1 MNDYLK
7 KNKKLG
13 AIIFGLINVVL
24 AFLSTRFLVFAFFI
38 PIFTAIKLWELNDK
52 NKMIFLFTTGLFSAI
67 LNIRMTIFLMS
78 PMIIYGNVLYDLIKK
93 NKTDKYSLKVLTI
106 IFSVLSLTIIGYLYS
121 KSDINFNFLVDAT
134 EKIFKDQN
142 FKIDKEIIRKSL
154 KTIPLVFIFFS
165 LIYSM
170 ISLKLVRNYLN
181 YKNENIRDLR
191 RINTIRIDIKDLR
204 DIFICLIISV
214 ILCKILSFSN
224 EFIVL
229 NSIMALKLLFCV
241 NGVLLIDY
249 FVSLRKSKVARIINW
264 FLLFILFAYISEIIA
279 IIGFIDV
286 FLNLR
291 RKARIAWRKN

>member
-13 AIIFGLINVVL
+13 AIIFGLVNVVL

-67 LNIRMTIFLMS
+67 LNIRMTIFLMF

-121 KSDINFNFLVDAT
+121 KSDINLNFLVDAT

-204 DIFICLIISV
+204 DIFICLIISA

-249 FVSLRKSKVARIINW
+249 FVSLKKSKAARIINW

-291 RKARIAWRKN
+291 RKARIA

>member
-38 PIFTAIKLWELNDK
+38 PIFTAIKLWKLNDK

-67 LNIRMTIFLMS
+67 LNIRITIFLMF
-78 PMIIYGNVLYDLIKK
+78 PMIIFGNVLYDLIKK

-121 KSDINFNFLVDAT
+121 KSDINLNFLVDAT

-204 DIFICLIISV
+204 DIFICLIISA

-249 FVSLRKSKVARIINW
+249 FVSLRKSKAARIINW

>member
-24 AFLSTRFLVFAFFI
+24 TLLSTRFLVFAFFI

-78 PMIIYGNVLYDLIKK
+78 PMIIFGNVLYDLIKK

-134 EKIFKDQN
+134 EKIFKAQN

-204 DIFICLIISV
+204 DIFICLIISA

-224 EFIVL
+224 EFILL

-249 FVSLRKSKVARIINW
+249 FVSLKKSKTARIINW

-291 RKARIAWRKN
+291 RKARIA

>member
-1 MNDYLK
+1 MNDYLN

-13 AIIFGLINVVL
+13 AIIFALINVVL

-67 LNIRMTIFLMS
+67 LNIRITIFLMS
-78 PMIIYGNVLYDLIKK
+78 PMIIFGNVLYDLIKK
-93 NKTDKYSLKVLTI
+93 NKTDMYSLKVLTI

-121 KSDINFNFLVDAT
+121 KSNINLNFLVDAT

-142 FKIDKEIIRKSL
+142 LKIDKEIIRKSL
-154 KTIPLVFIFFS
+154 KTIPVVMIFFS

-229 NSIMALKLLFCV
+229 NSIMALKLLFSV

-249 FVSLRKSKVARIINW
+249 FVSLRKSKAARIINW

-279 IIGFIDV
+279 IIGFVDV

-291 RKARIAWRKN
+291 RKARIA

>member
-67 LNIRMTIFLMS
+67 LNIRITIFLMF
-78 PMIIYGNVLYDLIKK
+78 PMIIFGNVLYDLIKK

-121 KSDINFNFLVDAT
+121 KSDINLNFLVDAT

-204 DIFICLIISV
+204 DIFICLIISA

-249 FVSLRKSKVARIINW
+249 FVSLKKSKVARIINW
-264 FLLFILFAYISEIIA
+264 FLLFILFAYISDIIA

-291 RKARIAWRKN
+291 RKARIA

>member
-13 AIIFGLINVVL
+13 AIIFGLVNVVL
-24 AFLSTRFLVFAFFI
+24 AFLSTRFLIFAFFI

-67 LNIRMTIFLMS
+67 LNIRITIFLMF
-78 PMIIYGNVLYDLIKK
+78 PMIIFGNVLYDLIKK

-134 EKIFKDQN
+134 EKIFKAQN

-229 NSIMALKLLFCV
+229 NSIMALKLLFSV

-249 FVSLRKSKVARIINW
+249 FVSLRNNKTYYGYN
-264 FLLFILFAYISEIIA
+264 F
-279 IIGFIDV
+279 
-286 FLNLR
+286 
-291 RKARIAWRKN
+291 

>member
-38 PIFTAIKLWELNDK
+38 PIFTSIKLWELNDK

-67 LNIRMTIFLMS
+67 LNIRITIFLMS
-78 PMIIYGNVLYDLIKK
+78 PMIIFGNVLYDLIKK

-154 KTIPLVFIFFS
+154 KTLPLVFIFFS

-204 DIFICLIISV
+204 DIFICLIISA

-249 FVSLRKSKVARIINW
+249 FVSLRKSKAARIINW

-291 RKARIAWRKN
+291 RKARIA

>member
-1 MNDYLK
+1 MNEYLK

-67 LNIRMTIFLMS
+67 LNIRITIFLMF
-78 PMIIYGNVLYDLIKK
+78 PMIIFGNVLYDLIKK

-142 FKIDKEIIRKSL
+142 FKIDKEIIRRSL

-191 RINTIRIDIKDLR
+191 RINAIRIDIKDLR
-204 DIFICLIISV
+204 DIFICLIISA

-224 EFIVL
+224 EFILL

-249 FVSLRKSKVARIINW
+249 FVSLRKSKAARIINW

-291 RKARIAWRKN
+291 RKARIA

>member
-52 NKMIFLFTTGLFSAI
+52 NKMVFLFTTGLFSAI
-67 LNIRMTIFLMS
+67 LNIRITIFLMF
-78 PMIIYGNVLYDLIKK
+78 PMIIFGNVLYDLIKK

-121 KSDINFNFLVDAT
+121 KSDINLNFLVDAT

-204 DIFICLIISV
+204 DIFICLIISA

-224 EFIVL
+224 EFILL

-249 FVSLRKSKVARIINW
+249 FVSLRKSKAARIINW

-291 RKARIAWRKN
+291 RKARIA

>member
-78 PMIIYGNVLYDLIKK
+78 PMIIFGNVLYDLIKK

-142 FKIDKEIIRKSL
+142 FKIDREIIRKSL

-204 DIFICLIISV
+204 DIFICLIISA

-249 FVSLRKSKVARIINW
+249 FVSLRKSKAARIINW
-264 FLLFILFAYISEIIA
+264 FLLFILFAYISDIIA

>member
-1 MNDYLK
+1 MNDYLN

-78 PMIIYGNVLYDLIKK
+78 PMIIFGNVLYDLIKK

-121 KSDINFNFLVDAT
+121 KSDINLNFLVDAT

-142 FKIDKEIIRKSL
+142 FKINKVIIRKSL
-154 KTIPLVFIFFS
+154 KAIPLVFIFFS

-204 DIFICLIISV
+204 DIFICLIISA
-214 ILCKILSFSN
+214 ILCKVLSFSN
-224 EFIVL
+224 EFILL
-229 NSIMALKLLFCV
+229 NSIMALKLLFSV

-249 FVSLRKSKVARIINW
+249 FVSLKKSKAARIINW

-291 RKARIAWRKN
+291 RKARIA

>member
-13 AIIFGLINVVL
+13 AIIFGLVNVVL

-67 LNIRMTIFLMS
+67 LNIRMTIFLMF

-121 KSDINFNFLVDAT
+121 KSDINLNFLVDAT

-204 DIFICLIISV
+204 DIFICLIISA

-249 FVSLRKSKVARIINW
+249 FVSLRKSKAARIINW

-291 RKARIAWRKN
+291 RKARIA

>member
-67 LNIRMTIFLMS
+67 LNIRITIFLMF
-78 PMIIYGNVLYDLIKK
+78 PMIIFGNVLYDLIKK

-121 KSDINFNFLVDAT
+121 KSDINLNFLVDAT

-191 RINTIRIDIKDLR
+191 RINTIKIDIKDLR
-204 DIFICLIISV
+204 DIFICLIISA

-224 EFIVL
+224 EFILL

-249 FVSLRKSKVARIINW
+249 FVSLRKSKAARIINW

-291 RKARIAWRKN
+291 RKARIA

>member
-13 AIIFGLINVVL
+13 AIIFGLVNVVL

-52 NKMIFLFTTGLFSAI
+52 NKMIFLFSTGLFSAI

-78 PMIIYGNVLYDLIKK
+78 PMIIFGNVLYDLIKK

-121 KSDINFNFLVDAT
+121 KSDINLNFLVDAT

-142 FKIDKEIIRKSL
+142 FKINKVIIRKSL
-154 KTIPLVFIFFS
+154 KAIPLVFIFFS

-204 DIFICLIISV
+204 DIFIGLIISV
-214 ILCKILSFSN
+214 LLCKILSFSN
-224 EFIVL
+224 EFILL

-249 FVSLRKSKVARIINW
+249 FVSLKKSKAARIINW

-291 RKARIAWRKN
+291 RKARIA

>member
-13 AIIFGLINVVL
+13 AIIFALLNVVL
-24 AFLSTRFLVFAFFI
+24 AFLSTRFFVFAFFI

-52 NKMIFLFTTGLFSAI
+52 NKMIFLFATGLFSAI
-67 LNIRMTIFLMS
+67 LNIRMTIFIMS
-78 PMIIYGNVLYDLIKK
+78 PMIIFGNVLYDLIKK
-93 NKTDKYSLKVLTI
+93 NKTDMYSLKVLTI

-121 KSDINFNFLVDAT
+121 KSNINLNFLVDAT

-142 FKIDKEIIRKSL
+142 LKIDKEIIRKSL
-154 KTIPLVFIFFS
+154 KTIPVVMIFFS

-229 NSIMALKLLFCV
+229 NSIMALKLLFSV

-249 FVSLRKSKVARIINW
+249 FVSLRKSKAARIINW

-279 IIGFIDV
+279 IIGFVDV

-291 RKARIAWRKN
+291 RKARIA

>member
-13 AIIFGLINVVL
+13 AIIFALINVVL
-24 AFLSTRFLVFAFFI
+24 AFLSTRFFVFAFFI

-52 NKMIFLFTTGLFSAI
+52 NKMIFLFATGLFSAI
-67 LNIRMTIFLMS
+67 LNIRMTIFIMS
-78 PMIIYGNVLYDLIKK
+78 PMIIFGNVLYDLIKK

-121 KSDINFNFLVDAT
+121 KSDINLNFLVDAT

-142 FKIDKEIIRKSL
+142 LKIDKEIIRKSL
-154 KTIPLVFIFFS
+154 KTIPVVMIFFS

-191 RINTIRIDIKDLR
+191 KINTFRIDIKDLR
-204 DIFICLIISV
+204 DIFVCLIISV

-229 NSIMALKLLFCV
+229 NSIMALKLLFSV

-249 FVSLRKSKVARIINW
+249 FVSLRKSKAARIINW

-279 IIGFIDV
+279 IIGFVDV

-291 RKARIAWRKN
+291 RKARIA

>member
-78 PMIIYGNVLYDLIKK
+78 PMIIFGNVLYDLIKK

-121 KSDINFNFLVDAT
+121 KSDINLNFLVDVT

-204 DIFICLIISV
+204 DIFICLIISA

-249 FVSLRKSKVARIINW
+249 FVSLRKSKAARIINW

-291 RKARIAWRKN
+291 RKARIA

>member
-13 AIIFGLINVVL
+13 AIIFGLVNVVL

-78 PMIIYGNVLYDLIKK
+78 PMIIFGNVLYDLIKK

-106 IFSVLSLTIIGYLYS
+106 IFSILSLTIIGYLYS

-204 DIFICLIISV
+204 DIFICLIISA

-249 FVSLRKSKVARIINW
+249 FVSLRKSKAARIINW

-291 RKARIAWRKN
+291 RKARIA

>member
-13 AIIFGLINVVL
+13 AIIFGLVNVVL
-24 AFLSTRFLVFAFFI
+24 AFLSTRCLVFAFFI
-38 PIFTAIKLWELNDK
+38 PIFTAIKLWESNDK

-67 LNIRMTIFLMS
+67 LNIRITIFLMF
-78 PMIIYGNVLYDLIKK
+78 PMIIFGNVLYDLIKK

-121 KSDINFNFLVDAT
+121 KSDINLNFLVDAT

-142 FKIDKEIIRKSL
+142 FKIDREIIRKSL

-224 EFIVL
+224 EFILL
-229 NSIMALKLLFCV
+229 NSIMAFKLLFSV

-249 FVSLRKSKVARIINW
+249 FVSLKKRKAARIITW

-291 RKARIAWRKN
+291 RKARIA

>member
-1 MNDYLK
+1 MNDYLN

-13 AIIFGLINVVL
+13 AIIFALINVVL

-38 PIFTAIKLWELNDK
+38 PIFTAIKLWESNDK

-67 LNIRMTIFLMS
+67 LNIRITIFLMS
-78 PMIIYGNVLYDLIKK
+78 PMIIFGNVLYDLIKK

-121 KSDINFNFLVDAT
+121 KSDINLNFLVDAT

-154 KTIPLVFIFFS
+154 KTLPLVFIFFS

-224 EFIVL
+224 EFILL
-229 NSIMALKLLFCV
+229 NSIMAFKLLFFL

-249 FVSLRKSKVARIINW
+249 FVSLKKSKVARIINW

-291 RKARIAWRKN
+291 RKARIA

>member
-78 PMIIYGNVLYDLIKK
+78 PMIIFGNVLYDLIKK

-134 EKIFKDQN
+134 EKIFKAQN

-204 DIFICLIISV
+204 DIFICLIISA

-224 EFIVL
+224 EFILL

-249 FVSLRKSKVARIINW
+249 FVSLKKSKAARIINW

-291 RKARIAWRKN
+291 RKARIA

>member
-78 PMIIYGNVLYDLIKK
+78 PMIIFGNVLYDLIKK

-121 KSDINFNFLVDAT
+121 KSDINLNFLVDAT

-204 DIFICLIISV
+204 DIFICLIISA

-224 EFIVL
+224 EFILL

-249 FVSLRKSKVARIINW
+249 FVSLRKSKAARIINW

-291 RKARIAWRKN
+291 RKARIA

>member
-67 LNIRMTIFLMS
+67 LNIRITIFLMF
-78 PMIIYGNVLYDLIKK
+78 PMIIFGNVLYDLIKK

-121 KSDINFNFLVDAT
+121 KSDINLNFLVDAT

-191 RINTIRIDIKDLR
+191 RVNTIRIDIKDLR
-204 DIFICLIISV
+204 DIFICLIISA

-224 EFIVL
+224 EFILL

-249 FVSLRKSKVARIINW
+249 FVSLRKSKAARIINW

-291 RKARIAWRKN
+291 RKARLAWRKN

>member
-67 LNIRMTIFLMS
+67 LNIRITIFLMS
-78 PMIIYGNVLYDLIKK
+78 PMIIFGNVLYDLIKK

-204 DIFICLIISV
+204 DIFICLIISA
-214 ILCKILSFSN
+214 ILCKVLSFSN

-249 FVSLRKSKVARIINW
+249 FVSLRKSKAARIINW

-291 RKARIAWRKN
+291 RKARIA

>member
-67 LNIRMTIFLMS
+67 LNIRITIFLMS
-78 PMIIYGNVLYDLIKK
+78 PMIIFGNVLYDLIKK

-121 KSDINFNFLVDAT
+121 KSDINLNFLVDAT

-224 EFIVL
+224 EFILL
-229 NSIMALKLLFCV
+229 NSIMAFKLLFFL

-249 FVSLRKSKVARIINW
+249 FVSLKKNKVARIINW
-264 FLLFILFAYISEIIA
+264 FLLFIFFAYISDIIA
-279 IIGFIDV
+279 TIGFIDI

-291 RKARIAWRKN
+291 RKVRIA

>member
-78 PMIIYGNVLYDLIKK
+78 PMIIFGNVLYDLIKK

-121 KSDINFNFLVDAT
+121 KSDINLNFLVDAT
-134 EKIFKDQN
+134 EKIFKAQN

-204 DIFICLIISV
+204 DIFICLIISA

-224 EFIVL
+224 EFILL

-249 FVSLRKSKVARIINW
+249 FVSLKKSKAARIINW

-291 RKARIAWRKN
+291 RKARIA

>member
-78 PMIIYGNVLYDLIKK
+78 PMIIFGNVLYDLIKK

-142 FKIDKEIIRKSL
+142 FKINKVIIRKSL
-154 KTIPLVFIFFS
+154 KAIPLVFIFFS

-204 DIFICLIISV
+204 DIFICLIISA

-224 EFIVL
+224 EFILL
-229 NSIMALKLLFCV
+229 NSIMAFKLLFFL

-249 FVSLRKSKVARIINW
+249 FVSLKKSKVARIINW
-264 FLLFILFAYISEIIA
+264 FLLFIFFAYISDIIA
-279 IIGFIDV
+279 TIGFIDI

-291 RKARIAWRKN
+291 KKVRIA

>member
-78 PMIIYGNVLYDLIKK
+78 PMIIFGNVLYDLIKK

-134 EKIFKDQN
+134 EKIFKAQN

-224 EFIVL
+224 EFILL

-249 FVSLRKSKVARIINW
+249 FVSLKKSKTARIINW

-291 RKARIAWRKN
+291 RKARIA

>member
-67 LNIRMTIFLMS
+67 LNIRITIFLMF
-78 PMIIYGNVLYDLIKK
+78 PMIIFGNVLYDLIKK

-134 EKIFKDQN
+134 EKIFKAQN

-154 KTIPLVFIFFS
+154 KTIHLVFIFFS

-204 DIFICLIISV
+204 DIFICLIISA

-224 EFIVL
+224 EFILL

-249 FVSLRKSKVARIINW
+249 FVSLKKSKTARIINW

-291 RKARIAWRKN
+291 RKARIA

>member
-13 AIIFGLINVVL
+13 AIIFGLVNVVL
-24 AFLSTRFLVFAFFI
+24 AFLSTRFLIFAFFI

-67 LNIRMTIFLMS
+67 LNIRITIFLMF
-78 PMIIYGNVLYDLIKK
+78 PMIIFGNVLYDLIKK

-134 EKIFKDQN
+134 EKIFKAQN

-224 EFIVL
+224 EFILL
-229 NSIMALKLLFCV
+229 NSIMALKLLFSV

-249 FVSLRKSKVARIINW
+249 FVSLKKSKAARIINW

-279 IIGFIDV
+279 IIGFVDV

>member
-67 LNIRMTIFLMS
+67 LNIRITIFLMS
-78 PMIIYGNVLYDLIKK
+78 PMIIFGNVLYDLIKK

-121 KSDINFNFLVDAT
+121 KSDINLNFLVDAT

-204 DIFICLIISV
+204 DIFICLIISA

-224 EFIVL
+224 EFILL

-249 FVSLRKSKVARIINW
+249 FVSLKKNKVARIINW
-264 FLLFILFAYISEIIA
+264 FLLFIFFAYISDIIA
-279 IIGFIDV
+279 TIGFIDI

-291 RKARIAWRKN
+291 KKVRIA

>member
-78 PMIIYGNVLYDLIKK
+78 PMIIFGNVLYDLIKK

-121 KSDINFNFLVDAT
+121 KSDINLNFLVDAT

-154 KTIPLVFIFFS
+154 KTIPLVFVFFS

-249 FVSLRKSKVARIINW
+249 FVSLRKSKAARIINW

-291 RKARIAWRKN
+291 RKARIA

>member
-1 MNDYLK
+1 
-7 KNKKLG
+7 
-13 AIIFGLINVVL
+13 
-24 AFLSTRFLVFAFFI
+24 
-38 PIFTAIKLWELNDK
+38 
-52 NKMIFLFTTGLFSAI
+52 
-67 LNIRMTIFLMS
+67 
-78 PMIIYGNVLYDLIKK
+78 
-93 NKTDKYSLKVLTI
+93 
-106 IFSVLSLTIIGYLYS
+106 
-121 KSDINFNFLVDAT
+121 
-134 EKIFKDQN
+134 
-142 FKIDKEIIRKSL
+142 
-154 KTIPLVFIFFS
+154 
-165 LIYSM
+165 YSM

-191 RINTIRIDIKDLR
+191 RINTIRIDKKDLR

-249 FVSLRKSKVARIINW
+249 FVSLKKSKAARIINW

-291 RKARIAWRKN
+291 RKARIA

>member
-52 NKMIFLFTTGLFSAI
+52 NKIIFLFTTGLFSAI
-67 LNIRMTIFLMS
+67 LNIRITIFLMS
-78 PMIIYGNVLYDLIKK
+78 PMIIFGNVLYDLIKK

-121 KSDINFNFLVDAT
+121 KSDINLNFLVDAT

-154 KTIPLVFIFFS
+154 KTLPLVFIFFS

-204 DIFICLIISV
+204 DIFICLIISA

-249 FVSLRKSKVARIINW
+249 FVSLRKSKAARIINW

-291 RKARIAWRKN
+291 RKARIA

>member
-142 FKIDKEIIRKSL
+142 FKINKVIIRKSL
-154 KTIPLVFIFFS
+154 KAIPLVFVFFS

-224 EFIVL
+224 EFILL
-229 NSIMALKLLFCV
+229 NSIMAFKLLFCV

-249 FVSLRKSKVARIINW
+249 FVSLKKSKAARIINW

-291 RKARIAWRKN
+291 RKARIA

>member
-67 LNIRMTIFLMS
+67 LNIRITIFLMS
-78 PMIIYGNVLYDLIKK
+78 PMIIFGNVLYDLIKK

-142 FKIDKEIIRKSL
+142 FKINKVIIRKSL
-154 KTIPLVFIFFS
+154 KAIPLVFIFFS

-224 EFIVL
+224 EFILL
-229 NSIMALKLLFCV
+229 NSIMAFKLLFFL

-249 FVSLRKSKVARIINW
+249 FVSLKKNKVARIINW
-264 FLLFILFAYISEIIA
+264 FLLFIFFAYISDIIA
-279 IIGFIDV
+279 TIGFIDI

-291 RKARIAWRKN
+291 KKVRIA

>member
-67 LNIRMTIFLMS
+67 LNIRMTIFLMF

-121 KSDINFNFLVDAT
+121 KSDINLNFLVDAT

-154 KTIPLVFIFFS
+154 KTLPLVFIFFS

-204 DIFICLIISV
+204 DIFICLIISA

-249 FVSLRKSKVARIINW
+249 FVSLRKSKAARIINW

-286 FLNLR
+286 FLNFR
-291 RKARIAWRKN
+291 RKARIA

>member
-78 PMIIYGNVLYDLIKK
+78 PMIIFGNVLYDLIKK

-121 KSDINFNFLVDAT
+121 KSDINLNFLVDAT

-204 DIFICLIISV
+204 DIFICLIISA

-249 FVSLRKSKVARIINW
+249 FVSLKKSKVARIINW

-291 RKARIAWRKN
+291 RKARIA